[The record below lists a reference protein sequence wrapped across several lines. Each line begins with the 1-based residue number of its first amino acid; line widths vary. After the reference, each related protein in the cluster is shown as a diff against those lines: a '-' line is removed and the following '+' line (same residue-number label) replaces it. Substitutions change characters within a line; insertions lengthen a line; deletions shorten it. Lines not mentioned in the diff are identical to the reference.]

1 MQESGG
7 TALCLSLPLLRSPP
21 LRSCR
26 DASTQGGA
34 DRAPGNRSYTPA
46 TTTRGLESSVRRRS
60 VGRSLTGSARVNAG
74 PQGFCK
80 HQRAPA
86 RTERLETDTR
96 GRLSKDNSNEHG
108 GRPCSVEMTT
118 KGKKLRRSWRIL
130 ETEDSVAEA
139 VQILLSEEWPRSEE
153 EGTAS
158 RSRSRDLQKRLC
170 LGDTCQIWAAA
181 AAAAE
186 ALAPPAPAGPRRVA
200 GTGPWKV
207 ASASAAASTLSEPPR
222 RTQESQTRTRALGLP
237 MEQSAASPEPPGP
250 RPVLGRDS
258 VQVPD
263 DQDFRSFRSE
273 CEAEAGWNLTYSK
286 AGVSVWVQA
295 VEMDRTLH
303 KIKCRMECR
312 DVPAE
317 TLYDVLH
324 DIEYRKKWDSNVIET
339 FDIARLTV
347 NADVG
352 YYSWRCPKPLKNRDV
367 ITLRSWLPMGTDYI
381 IMNYSVKHPK
391 YPPRKD
397 LVRAVSIQT
406 GYLIQ
411 STGPKS
417 CVITYLAQVDPKG
430 SLPKWV
436 VNKSSQFLAP
446 KAMKKMYKAC
456 VKYPEWKQKHQP
468 HFKPWL
474 HPEQSSLPSL
484 ALSEL
489 SVQHADSLENIDE
502 SAVAESREDRT
513 GSAGGGEGSDDDTSL
528 T

>member
-1 MQESGG
+1 M
-7 TALCLSLPLLRSPP
+7 L
-21 LRSCR
+21 
-26 DASTQGGA
+26 ASQ
-34 DRAPGNRSYTPA
+34 R
-46 TTTRGLESSVRRRS
+46 
-60 VGRSLTGSARVNAG
+60 
-74 PQGFCK
+74 PQG
-80 HQRAPA
+80 RA
-86 RTERLETDTR
+86 E
-96 GRLSKDNSNEHG
+96 
-108 GRPCSVEMTT
+108 
-118 KGKKLRRSWRIL
+118 WR
-130 ETEDSVAEA
+130 
-139 VQILLSEEWPRSEE
+139 
-153 EGTAS
+153 
-158 RSRSRDLQKRLC
+158 
-170 LGDTCQIWAAA
+170 
-181 AAAAE
+181 
-186 ALAPPAPAGPRRVA
+186 ALKPAGELL
-200 GTGPWKV
+200 GGLNK
-207 ASASAAASTLSEPPR
+207 
-222 RTQESQTRTRALGLP
+222 TRCPGRARWP
-237 MEQSAASPEPPGP
+237 T
-250 RPVLGRDS
+250 PVIPALW
-258 VQVPD
+258 
-263 DQDFRSFRSE
+263 
-273 CEAEAGWNLTYSK
+273 EAEAGGSR
-286 AGVSVWVQA
+286 GQ
-295 VEMDRTLH
+295 
-303 KIKCRMECR
+303 KIETILDNMCRMECR

-367 ITLRSWLPMGTDYI
+367 ITLRSWLPMGADYI

-446 KAMKKMYKAC
+446 KVSGLGILGGVEGWRREDYGISQSIESSLEPEGQAMKKMYKAC
-456 VKYPEWKQKHQP
+456 LKYPEWKQKHLP

-474 HPEQSSLPSL
+474 HPEQSPLPSL

-502 SAVAESREDRT
+502 SAVAESREERM
-513 GSAGGGEGSDDDTSL
+513 GGEGSDDDTSL

>member
-1 MQESGG
+1 MPP
-7 TALCLSLPLLRSPP
+7 SLAR
-21 LRSCR
+21 REG
-26 DASTQGGA
+26 GGA
-34 DRAPGNRSYTPA
+34 RGRGQGAGRA
-46 TTTRGLESSVRRRS
+46 
-60 VGRSLTGSARVNAG
+60 AG
-74 PQGFCK
+74 PT
-80 HQRAPA
+80 APPPEA
-86 RTERLETDTR
+86 PRGP
-96 GRLSKDNSNEHG
+96 GRLGSGS
-108 GRPCSVEMTT
+108 
-118 KGKKLRRSWRIL
+118 
-130 ETEDSVAEA
+130 
-139 VQILLSEEWPRSEE
+139 
-153 EGTAS
+153 
-158 RSRSRDLQKRLC
+158 
-170 LGDTCQIWAAA
+170 AAA
-181 AAAAE
+181 AA
-186 ALAPPAPAGPRRVA
+186 LAPRPRRPRGAA
-200 GTGPWKV
+200 GTGPRKV
-207 ASASAAASTLSEPPR
+207 ASASAAASTLSEPLR
-222 RTQESQTRTRALGLP
+222 RTQESRTRTRAVGFP
-237 MEQSAASPEPPGP
+237 MEKPAASTEPQGP

-295 VEMDRTLH
+295 MQMDRTLH

-474 HPEQSSLPSL
+474 HPEQSPLPSL
-484 ALSEL
+484 PLSEL

-502 SAVAESREDRT
+502 SAVAESREERS
-513 GSAGGGEGSDDDTSL
+513 GGAGGEGSDDDTSL